1 MSTLELKVY
10 EIFKSKLGESEA
22 SAILE
27 YIDEKAEKKIA
38 EKKDVL
44 LTKDDKI
51 QIIEKIAET
60 KVDIMRWMFGVFAM
74 LMLAIIGLYFKH

>member
-1 MSTLELKVY
+1 MSTLELKAY
-10 EIFKSKLGESEA
+10 EIFKNKPGEAEA
-22 SAILE
+22 TTILE
-27 YIDEKAEKKIA
+27 WVEGKSEKKIA

-44 LTKDDKI
+44 VTKQD
-51 QIIEKIAET
+51 IADA